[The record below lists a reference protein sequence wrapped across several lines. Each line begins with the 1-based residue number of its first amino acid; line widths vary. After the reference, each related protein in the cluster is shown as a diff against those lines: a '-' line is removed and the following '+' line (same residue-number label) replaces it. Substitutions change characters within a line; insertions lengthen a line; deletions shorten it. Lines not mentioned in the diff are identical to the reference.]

1 MEKLIDGIAIILAA
15 IAIVVI
21 GFWFYFVK
29 VNGEKNFETNLTIVA
44 EDMTQI
50 ESEDETLTYP
60 IEVNYYSNKEGNGK
74 EVFEIKFNSYTSPS
88 MENYNGY
95 GLQYVS
101 PEWKWSTY
109 DFYSG
114 FFNHKYYDYV
124 YGNCDYYNT
133 GDGTSFSATNPLN
146 NDDQLI
152 FDINGEA
159 FGLKCY
165 SNWQKTANATE
176 IENHVVYIDSFAWV
190 HRYRSYDW
198 QMIAQVL
205 YQMAKSLNYGDY
217 EIGYV
222 DLAPYVEITKY
233 NETTRQFENFRV
245 GDNFKA
251 FFKIKIHN
259 DKNGMSSS
267 QQSLFKMLN
276 SDPYYFTADK
286 NQTDY
291 WKYITT
297 FDLKL
302 EHFKENETEDG
313 TYIMLNLTKVPYL
326 LEDEDLEINLTLNLD
341 ELYAQGKNIVGIEVY
356 GFQGLP
362 LKKLEIISSTERN
375 FYILAH
381 ALDGSGLENIGK
393 SANVNLIISET
404 SGFEGGV
411 YEVVC

>member
-1 MEKLIDGIAIILAA
+1 MELLKL
-15 IAIVVI
+15 
-21 GFWFYFVK
+21 
-29 VNGEKNFETNLTIVA
+29 
-44 EDMTQI
+44 
-50 ESEDETLTYP
+50 S
-60 IEVNYYSNKEGNGK
+60 
-74 EVFEIKFNSYTSPS
+74 
-88 MENYNGY
+88 
-95 GLQYVS
+95 
-101 PEWKWSTY
+101 
-109 DFYSG
+109 
-114 FFNHKYYDYV
+114 
-124 YGNCDYYNT
+124 
-133 GDGTSFSATNPLN
+133 
-146 NDDQLI
+146 
-152 FDINGEA
+152 
-159 FGLKCY
+159 
-165 SNWQKTANATE
+165 
-176 IENHVVYIDSFAWV
+176 
-190 HRYRSYDW
+190 
-198 QMIAQVL
+198 
-205 YQMAKSLNYGDY
+205 
-217 EIGYV
+217 
-222 DLAPYVEITKY
+222 
-233 NETTRQFENFRV
+233 QFENFRV